1 MIRIRNSR
9 LLYAN
14 GAWDGKST
22 LAGRIIV
29 SPDGPNIPYEALVM
43 SVSNDIP
50 KYMVQDYAISY
61 TFSAQFLESV
71 PSVIAK
77 EKSQDFLGMA
87 PINFNASF
95 RLVPLPGSDQS
106 LKRINHLFRNAVMI
120 TGNGVTPSRFMDEF
134 HDYQVVQ
141 LYTHAADS
149 GKFKEPVIY
158 FGDSSLSLSDL
169 VYEER
174 PETRLIVLSACETA
188 SGKFYQG
195 EGVFSFSR
203 GFAALGIPS
212 SISNLWSVEN
222 ESTYRLTELFYK
234 YLAEGLPL
242 DIALQK
248 AKLEFL
254 KTASR
259 EKQLPYF
266 WSALILAGSADPI
279 VLKKP
284 VPVPYILTGIIALLF
299 AIAFA
304 ARWIAR
310 KKSIP
315 TQGRAESVS

>member
-1 MIRIRNSR
+1 
-9 LLYAN
+9 
-14 GAWDGKST
+14 
-22 LAGRIIV
+22 
-29 SPDGPNIPYEALVM
+29 
-43 SVSNDIP
+43 
-50 KYMVQDYAISY
+50 
-61 TFSAQFLESV
+61 
-71 PSVIAK
+71 
-77 EKSQDFLGMA
+77 MA

-106 LKRINHLFRNAVMI
+106 LQRINHLFRNAVMI

-174 PETRLIVLSACETA
+174 PATRLIVLSACETA

-242 DIALQK
+242 DVALQK
-248 AKLEFL
+248 AKIEFL
-254 KTASR
+254 KTESH

-266 WSALILAGSADPI
+266 WSALVLVGSADPI

-284 VPVPYILTGIIALLF
+284 LPIPYILTGIIALLF
-299 AIAFA
+299 VVGFT
-304 ARWIAR
+304 ARWWSR

-315 TQGRAESVS
+315 TQDKAETLS